1 MLTTIL
7 AWYTLV
13 ICILSFVL
21 NISTNQHKGG
31 VRLLAVL
38 MQLPVFLFALLYL
51 LN

>member
-7 AWYTLV
+7 AWYTLI
-13 ICILSFVL
+13 ICIVSFVHS
-21 NISTNQHKGG
+21 IATNQHKGG